1 MKECKHI
8 KILTII
14 FIAAM
19 ISIACNFQGFRG
31 NQPRETIPVTT
42 QAANNLQEKI
52 LEALDEVA
60 SGKQNITLSIEEAEL
75 TSLVAFELQKIP
87 EPQILEPQIYLRDG
101 QVQVFASLKE
111 ANVSTPIQLVIEAQA
126 GADGYPQYQVVSAM
140 MGPVPLPGPVLD
152 QITSLID
159 RVLSEKIH
167 SQAHQVFIHSIQIAD
182 GVMTIQG
189 ESR

>member
-1 MKECKHI
+1 MKERKHI

-101 QVQVFASLKE
+101 QV
-111 ANVSTPIQLVIEAQA
+111 
-126 GADGYPQYQVVSAM
+126 
-140 MGPVPLPGPVLD
+140 
-152 QITSLID
+152 
-159 RVLSEKIH
+159 
-167 SQAHQVFIHSIQIAD
+167 
-182 GVMTIQG
+182 
-189 ESR
+189 